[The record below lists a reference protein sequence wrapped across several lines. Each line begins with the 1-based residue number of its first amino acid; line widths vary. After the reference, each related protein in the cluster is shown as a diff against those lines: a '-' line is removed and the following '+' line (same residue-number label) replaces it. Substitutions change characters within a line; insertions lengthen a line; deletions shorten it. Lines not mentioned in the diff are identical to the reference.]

1 MKGCVSMS
9 DRLQKDCDNFVK
21 LLEDMGYKLQFYNQI
36 AGAKSVTFDILPRK
50 SKFSWVQDWL
60 GVNMFTHFQSHN
72 SCLSMYVG
80 GNIDDLYELGLEK
93 ASILFQVRKDLNKIC
108 LYFNGLNIP
117 ASYFLD
123 ASIMDYMQK
132 SLAKVNR
139 HVVFKKSY

>member
-1 MKGCVSMS
+1 MS
-9 DRLQKDCDNFVK
+9 VALQKDCDKFIK
-21 LLEDMGYKLQFYNQI
+21 MIEDMGYKIVFHNQI

-50 SKFSWVQDWL
+50 AQYSWVQDWL
-60 GVNMFTHFQSHN
+60 GVNMFTHFQSHA

-93 ASILFQVRKDLNKIC
+93 ASILFQVRKDLNKLC
-108 LYFNGLNIP
+108 LFFNCLEIP

-132 SLAKVNR
+132 SLVKVNR
-139 HVVFKKSY
+139 RVVFKKFY